1 MNNDLNES
9 FRFYEKHSVA
19 YIQKIKKRERKEKE
33 EREREKKKRKEKVGR
48 ESVKQFRINSD
59 TATEKS

>member
-33 EREREKKKRKEKVGR
+33 EREKKKRKEKVGR